1 MEYKNIIKGKF
12 ISRPN
17 RFIAMVEANGEI
29 AECHVKNTGRCRELL
44 IPGTTVYMED
54 FAGRMGSRRLRYSLI
69 CVEKGS
75 RLINMDSQAP
85 NAVVREALQNEAIL
99 LPGMDTLKIIAPEKT
114 YGSSRLD
121 FYIEDISGRCGFAE
135 VKGVTLEADSVA
147 MFPDAPTERGIR
159 HIEELCRAAA
169 QGFNAY
175 IIFVIQMQGIDV
187 FTPNYKTHADFGN
200 ALKKAAETGV
210 HILCYDCHVE
220 PDSIAV
226 GSPVNFRL

>member
-1 MEYKNIIKGKF
+1 MEYKNIVKGKF

-29 AECHVKNTGRCRELL
+29 TQCHVRNTGRCRELL
-44 IPGTTVYMED
+44 IPGAAVYMED
-54 FAGRMGSRRLRYSLI
+54 FAGRMGSRKLRYSLV
-69 CVEKGS
+69 CVEKGN

-85 NAVVREALQNEAIL
+85 NAVVREALQNETIL
-99 LPGMDTLKIIAPEKT
+99 LPGMNTLKTIVPEKT

-121 FYIEDISGRCGFAE
+121 FYIEDISGICGFAE

-175 IIFVIQMQGIDV
+175 IIFVIQMQGIDM

-200 ALKKAAETGV
+200 ALKKASEAGV

-226 GSPVNFRL
+226 KSPVNFRL

>member
-1 MEYKNIIKGKF
+1 MEYKNIVKGKF

-17 RFIAMVEANGEI
+17 RFIARVEVGGQI

-44 IPGTTVYMED
+44 LPGTTVYMED

-69 CVEKGS
+69 CVIKGS

-85 NAVVREALQNEAIL
+85 NAVIREALQNEKIL
-99 LPGMDTLKIIAPEKT
+99 LPGMDRLKTIAPEKT

-121 FYIEDISGRCGFAE
+121 FYLEDISESCGFAE
-135 VKGVTLEADSVA
+135 VKGVPLEANGTA

-175 IIFVIQMQGIDV
+175 IIFVIQMQGIDM
-187 FTPNYKTHADFGN
+187 FAPNYKTHAAFGD
-200 ALKKAAETGV
+200 ALKKASKAGV
-210 HILCYDCHVE
+210 HILCYDCIVTY
-220 PDSIAV
+220 DSIAV
-226 GSPVNFRL
+226 RSPVNFIL